1 MAAQVDRTGRWTHR
15 LNQNPPPVLLCSRS
29 SNHHRQ
35 WTNRI
40 QQRVTTVLTGPWS
53 PTNKNNHR
61 SQYRRAGSKTLNTN
75 KRGQGRKT
83 LNTNKRGQG
92 RKTLNTNKRGQ
103 ERKTLNTN
111 KRGQGRKGRVNACTY
126 VVHMSLVP
134 NTKLFV
140 VDMEPHTSLD
150 HKRG

>member
-92 RKTLNTNKRGQ
+92 RK
-103 ERKTLNTN
+103 
-111 KRGQGRKGRVNACTY
+111 GRVNACTY